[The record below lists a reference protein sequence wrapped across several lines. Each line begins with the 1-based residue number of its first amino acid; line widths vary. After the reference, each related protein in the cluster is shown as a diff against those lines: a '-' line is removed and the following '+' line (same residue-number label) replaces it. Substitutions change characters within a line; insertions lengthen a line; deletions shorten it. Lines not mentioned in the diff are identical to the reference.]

1 MILAHC
7 LLGSRQAAAEGVSD
21 ETQLPT
27 HRNWR
32 GKVQKGEKSLQG
44 SYHGQYVA
52 AIYGIAAPPR
62 ADIRGG
68 IRAEHPVNSM
78 RQKLAQPVY
87 LAAIGIAMVGWMWM
101 LFQGIE
107 WAFGV

>member
-1 MILAHC
+1 
-7 LLGSRQAAAEGVSD
+7 V
-21 ETQLPT
+21 
-27 HRNWR
+27 N
-32 GKVQKGEKSLQG
+32 
-44 SYHGQYVA
+44 
-52 AIYGIAAPPR
+52 GI
-62 ADIRGG
+62 
-68 IRAEHPVNSM
+68 